1 MNDELFSDL
10 ILSRKTRDFDVFGCP
25 FIIFFA
31 HCYICPLI
39 HNILCP
45 FSSPVEI
52 GDSIFLPVE
61 VNNSTIELYLPI
73 DSQNSLPVEAL
84 NLIVEPKPL
93 PVEVNNS
100 TIALSYI
107 CPSRRKKSV
116 QSLSQNL
123 RPLR

>member
-1 MNDELFSDL
+1 MCFS
-10 ILSRKTRDFDVFGCP
+10 GCP
-25 FIIFFA
+25 FTIFFA
-31 HCYICPLI
+31 RCYICPLI

-45 FSSPVEI
+45 LSSPVEI
-52 GDSIFLPVE
+52 VYSIFLPVE
-61 VNNSTIELYLPI
+61 VNNSTIELYLP
-73 DSQNSLPVEAL
+73 VEAL
-84 NLIVEPKPL
+84 NLIDEPKPL

>member
-1 MNDELFSDL
+1 MRLAAHSQYFSP
-10 ILSRKTRDFDVFGCP
+10 VA
-25 FIIFFA
+25 IFARRFT
-31 HCYICPLI
+31 
-39 HNILCP
+39 NILCP
-45 FSSPVEI
+45 LSPPVEI
-52 GDSIFLPVE
+52 IDSIFLPVE
-61 VNNSTIELYLPI
+61 VNNSIIELYLPV
-73 DSQNSLPVEAL
+73 DSQYSLPVEAL

-116 QSLSQNL
+116 PSLSQNL